1 MKNIYILLT
10 RSQTILSRLIHLATN
25 DTYTHASIAWDDEL
39 TTLCSLARRHS
50 SLPLPAGLVREE
62 LCGGYYDLHRY
73 MPCAL
78 LRLSVED
85 ETHRRLREEIEEMF
99 SDAARYR
106 DSIAGLLY
114 CRAGRELERDGRCF
128 CSQFVAGML
137 ENCGAVVL
145 PKAPSLMRPEDLLDL
160 PGVRV
165 VHSGRLCDLTHP
177 SLPNLCTGNLSLTP
191 APGIP

>member
-10 RSQTILSRLIHLATN
+10 RSQTIVSRLVHLSTG

-39 TTLCSLARRHS
+39 TTLCSFARRHTA
-50 SLPLPAGLVREE
+50 LPLPAGLVREE

-78 LRLSVED
+78 LRLPVED
-85 ETHRRLREEIEEMF
+85 ETHRLLRQQIEEMF
-99 SDAARYR
+99 TDAARYR
-106 DSIAGLLY
+106 YSVAGLLC

-137 ENCGAVVL
+137 ERCGAVTL
-145 PKAPSLMRPEDLLDL
+145 PKPASLMRPEDLLDL

-165 VHSGRLCDLTHP
+165 VHIGRLCDLTHP
-177 SLPNLCTGNLSLTP
+177 ALPNLCTGNLSLAP
-191 APGIP
+191 ALGIP

>member
-10 RSQTILSRLIHLATN
+10 RSQTILSRLVHLSTGDA
-25 DTYTHASIAWDDEL
+25 YTHASIAWDDEL
-39 TTLCSLARRHS
+39 TTLCSFARRYP

-78 LRLSVED
+78 LRLSVAD
-85 ETHRRLREEIEEMF
+85 ETHRLLRERIEEMF
-99 SDAARYR
+99 TDAARYR
-106 DSIAGLLY
+106 YSVAGLLC

-137 ENCGAVVL
+137 EKCGAAAL
-145 PKAPSLMRPEDLLDL
+145 DKPASLMRPEDLLHL
-160 PGVRV
+160 PGIQI
-165 VHSGRLCDLTHP
+165 VHTGRLCDLTHP
-177 SLPNLCTGNLSLTP
+177 SLPKLCTGNLSLTP
-191 APGIP
+191 ALGIA